1 MRTGYRVKGP
11 ILLMAVIALSVIVPS
26 LCMGFTVTATGVK
39 APGLSVGDQLQEP
52 LGNSLQALLHE
63 PLHGPLHD
71 LLQDPVRYQLQDS
84 PQDQLRAGLAPG
96 AIIGPRSESG
106 RCAGIDFG

>member
-1 MRTGYRVKGP
+1 
-11 ILLMAVIALSVIVPS
+11 MAVIALSVIVPS

-52 LGNSLQALLHE
+52 LGNSLE
-63 PLHGPLHD
+63 D
-71 LLQDPVRYQLQDS
+71 LPQDPLGTSLEDS

-106 RCAGIDFG
+106 GYAGI